1 MVWRPNI
8 ASKAD
13 NPTLGEIK
21 EFARQETF
29 FCFLLL
35 AIIIIYENEHGGNLD
50 IFLIKIILAFVI
62 GAVWITLATVI
73 AEKFGTKIG
82 GMVLG
87 LPSTTAISLF
97 FIAWTQSPSVAAEAT
112 TIIPIIMGIN
122 TLFILGYVF
131 VSKFNFPLSI
141 IIAIA
146 AWFIPSFFLLWMN
159 FNDLA
164 YSIAGCAIFLIGFYY
179 IMEKK
184 LKITS
189 KEKKSIEYTIPQLGF
204 RALLSGGI
212 ITTAVLMAK
221 IGGPMVGGVFTTF
234 PAAFLST
241 IIITHLKYGREFAA
255 AMMKMSMIS
264 AATTIVIYAMII
276 RYSYLHFEIITGTVI
291 ALVITFFAGFIIYK
305 IISKKIK

>member
-131 VSKFNFPLSI
+131 VSKFNFSGNRLEIKRKS
-141 IIAIA
+141 
-146 AWFIPSFFLLWMN
+146 
-159 FNDLA
+159 
-164 YSIAGCAIFLIGFYY
+164 
-179 IMEKK
+179 
-184 LKITS
+184 TS
-189 KEKKSIEYTIPQLGF
+189 KAITMLLQYLVTAEKACKS
-204 RALLSGGI
+204 
-212 ITTAVLMAK
+212 AK
-221 IGGPMVGGVFTTF
+221 G
-234 PAAFLST
+234 
-241 IIITHLKYGREFAA
+241 
-255 AMMKMSMIS
+255 
-264 AATTIVIYAMII
+264 
-276 RYSYLHFEIITGTVI
+276 
-291 ALVITFFAGFIIYK
+291 
-305 IISKKIK
+305 